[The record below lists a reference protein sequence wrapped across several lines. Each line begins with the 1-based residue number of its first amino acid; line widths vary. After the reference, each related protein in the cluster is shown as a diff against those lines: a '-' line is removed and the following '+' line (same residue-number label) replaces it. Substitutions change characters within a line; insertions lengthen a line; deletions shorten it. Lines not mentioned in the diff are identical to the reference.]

1 MADHSNTSLENGVL
15 AKHVRVVDSDMPTK
29 LIMASAKIGLWALKK
44 NINPKDISRLIVDV
58 FSKTTN
64 DSSWGCIVGKNVA
77 LGAEYYGMYFMHFV
91 IDDYTFFNSFL
102 PLKCEMRF
110 LSNIENVGCFVDIFW
125 ENGQMQHSL
134 VV

>member
-91 IDDYTFFNSFL
+91 IDDYTFFVFH
-102 PLKCEMRF
+102 KR
-110 LSNIENVGCFVDIFW
+110 NVY
-125 ENGQMQHSL
+125 
-134 VV
+134 